1 METQAEKHFT
11 GIILSGGKSRRM
23 GKEKGL
29 CHFRGKALIAYAIE
43 TLQPLCDELIISA
56 NNKLDEYQ
64 LLDFP
69 VVSDEMAETGP
80 IGGLFSCLNKSK
92 NAINLVISC
101 DTPFVTQEVY
111 HELLKYIGDYQA
123 VVPIHENGFVEPLT
137 AVYHRSCLPE
147 VQRQLLAGKYK
158 MMDLLDR
165 INTKYVPV
173 NSQIPG
179 LKTSIFHNLNNP
191 EDLLSC

>member
-1 METQAEKHFT
+1 MENPKKHKIT

-29 CHFRGKALIAYAIE
+29 CHFRGKALIVYAIE

-64 LLDFP
+64 LFDFQ

-80 IGGLFSCLNKSK
+80 IGGLFSCLKQSSNS
-92 NAINLVISC
+92 IHLVISC
-101 DTPFVTQEVY
+101 DTPFVTQHVY
-111 HELLKYIGDYQA
+111 LELLKYSEDYQA
-123 VVPIHENGFVEPLT
+123 VVPIHENGFIEPLS
-137 AVYHRSCLPE
+137 AVYHRSCLPI
-147 VQRQLLAGKYK
+147 VQQQIGAGKFK

-165 INTKYVPV
+165 LNTKYVPID
-173 NSQIPG
+173 SQIPG
-179 LKTSIFHNLNNP
+179 LKSSIFHNLNNP